1 MILDMI
7 YVMGLNKEP
16 KKVLVN
22 GHSAQFL
29 FYKNTTTLHAHVN
42 ADLLP
47 PLNITWT

>member
-16 KKVLVN
+16 NQVLVN
-22 GHSAQFL
+22 GHSAGYL
-29 FYKNTTTLHAHVN
+29 YYKNTTTLNAYVN
-42 ADLLP
+42 ADLLA